1 MKLALKIGMLLLLT
15 VTSCKSNKS
24 NLSKSESDS
33 ISDTTFVVNT
43 DTITYQKIQETE
55 KEIVLDIDSVL
66 KANINIGN
74 ELNSDSIY
82 NALGKQGYF
91 EIYNGQSIAFA
102 RLKKDGNVFAIVCP
116 EVYDYEIGKT
126 VLIFYQLENE
136 KWNLI
141 SKYEIYVDVFYFDL
155 VDLDNNGI
163 KEIHS
168 KGHPNMNGNYWNNFY
183 SFSKEDNKFIDGG
196 GFFSSMYEFKPQV
209 SRIDVEYGGSWYMP
223 NTKTIYYWKNQ
234 KLIPFK
240 EVEVGLK
247 IADMKHDDYYI
258 KYSENLT
265 LEKDSVQLVYKKS
278 FRVKKLNQFYDNF
291 FENN

>member
-1 MKLALKIGMLLLLT
+1 MKLALKIGMLLLFT

-33 ISDTTFVVNT
+33 IRDTTFVVNT

-66 KANINIGN
+66 KANINIKIDYQ
-74 ELNSDSIY
+74 DSLVYVIRIKEFY
-82 NALGKQGYF
+82 DTA
-91 EIYNGQSIAFA
+91 NGQIVAFTK
-102 RLKKDGNVFAIVCP
+102 LKDNSELFAIVYP
-116 EVYDYEIGKT
+116 NTFDDKMQPNVLFYILKDQEWVLVSKFDSSEVFSFEI
-126 VLIFYQLENE
+126 
-136 KWNLI
+136 
-141 SKYEIYVDVFYFDL
+141 
-155 VDLDNNGI
+155 VDLNNDGVR
-163 KEIHS
+163 EIQS
-168 KGHPNMNGNYWNNFY
+168 IGYPNMNGNYWNNFY

-223 NTKTIYYWKNQ
+223 NTKTIYYWKDQ

-247 IADMKHDDYYI
+247 IADMKHNAQYI

-278 FRVKKLNQFYDNF
+278 FRGKKLNQFYDNF

>member
-1 MKLALKIGMLLLLT
+1 MKLALKIGMLLLFT

-33 ISDTTFVVNT
+33 IRDTTFVVNT

-66 KANINIGN
+66 KANINIKIDYQ
-74 ELNSDSIY
+74 DSLVY
-82 NALGKQGYF
+82 VLGIKEFYDTA
-91 EIYNGQSIAFA
+91 NGQIVAFTK
-102 RLKKDGNVFAIVCP
+102 LKDNSELFAIVYP
-116 EVYDYEIGKT
+116 NTFDDKMQPNVLFYILKDQEWVLVSKFDSSEVFSFEI
-126 VLIFYQLENE
+126 
-136 KWNLI
+136 
-141 SKYEIYVDVFYFDL
+141 
-155 VDLDNNGI
+155 VDLNNDGVR
-163 KEIHS
+163 EIQS
-168 KGHPNMNGNYWNNFY
+168 IGYPNMNGNYWNNFY

-223 NTKTIYYWKNQ
+223 NTKTIYYWKDQ

-247 IADMKHDDYYI
+247 IADMKHNAQYI

-278 FRVKKLNQFYDNF
+278 FRGKKLNQFYDNF

>member
-1 MKLALKIGMLLLLT
+1 MKIALKIGMLLLFFF
-15 VTSCKSNKS
+15 VSCKSNKS
-24 NLSKSESDS
+24 NLTKSESDS
-33 ISDTTFVVNT
+33 ISDTTNVVNT
-43 DTITYQKIQETE
+43 DSVSYQKVEVIEEE
-55 KEIVLDIDSVL
+55 KTINIDSVL

-102 RLKKDGNVFAIVCP
+102 RLEKDGNLFAIVCP
-116 EVYDYEIGKT
+116 EVYDYEKGKT

-183 SFSKEDNKFIDGG
+183 SFSKEENKFIDGG
-196 GFFSSMYEFKPQV
+196 SFFSSMYEFKPQV
-209 SRIDVEYGGSWYMP
+209 SRIEVEYGGSWYMP
-223 NTKTIYYWKNQ
+223 NTKTIYYWKNR

-278 FRVKKLNQFYDNF
+278 FRSKKLNQFYDNF